1 MKNIIG
7 LLLLLFFACG
17 QDNNDVKPL
26 ARVFDK
32 HLYLHQIPSFES
44 DFSEDSLLYINNF
57 VNEWAMQNL
66 LIYKAEFNFKKDPF
80 YIDSLVNVYRESLL
94 IHYYKQAL
102 VQTYLDTVIHD
113 SLIANYHNS
122 NIDNFKL
129 KENIIKLNY
138 IKIRNVAPN
147 LDYVQT
153 KYHSI
158 DSEDIEELKNYC
170 VQFAERFVLEDS
182 SWVSWSDF
190 VKQIPYENNPMKSIE
205 HKIIKKNQKFELE
218 DNNYKYFIF
227 IKDFRLKGTPSPL
240 EYVSSIIRKILIN
253 KRKKDILH
261 SIEDKLIEE
270 AIINNNFEIYE

>member
-7 LLLLLFFACG
+7 LLLLLLLACT
-17 QDNNDVKPL
+17 QDRNDTKPL
-26 ARVFDK
+26 ARVLDH
-32 HLYLHQIPSFES
+32 HLYLDQIPNFES
-44 DFSEDSLLYINNF
+44 SFAEDSLLYVNNF
-57 VNEWAMQNL
+57 INEWAMQKL

-102 VQTYLDTVIHD
+102 IQTYLDTVIHD
-113 SLIANYHNS
+113 SLIANYHLT

-147 LDYVQT
+147 LDYVKS
-153 KYHSI
+153 KYHSV
-158 DSEDIEELKNYC
+158 DSESIDELKNYC
-170 VQFAERFVLEDS
+170 VQFAERFFLEDS

-190 VKQIPYENNPMKSIE
+190 IKQIPFENNKIKTIE
-205 HKIIKKNQKFELE
+205 HKIIKKNQKFEFE

-227 IKDFRLKGTPSPL
+227 IKDFRLKGSPSPL

-253 KRKKDILH
+253 KRKKDVLY
-261 SIEDKLIEE
+261 SVEDKLIQE

>member
-94 IHYYKQAL
+94 IHYYKQIDYKRYIDL
-102 VQTYLDTVIHD
+102 MNFLQ
-113 SLIANYHNS
+113 LIS
-122 NIDNFKL
+122 
-129 KENIIKLNY
+129 
-138 IKIRNVAPN
+138 
-147 LDYVQT
+147 
-153 KYHSI
+153 HS
-158 DSEDIEELKNYC
+158 ECL
-170 VQFAERFVLEDS
+170 
-182 SWVSWSDF
+182 
-190 VKQIPYENNPMKSIE
+190 
-205 HKIIKKNQKFELE
+205 
-218 DNNYKYFIF
+218 
-227 IKDFRLKGTPSPL
+227 
-240 EYVSSIIRKILIN
+240 
-253 KRKKDILH
+253 
-261 SIEDKLIEE
+261 
-270 AIINNNFEIYE
+270 